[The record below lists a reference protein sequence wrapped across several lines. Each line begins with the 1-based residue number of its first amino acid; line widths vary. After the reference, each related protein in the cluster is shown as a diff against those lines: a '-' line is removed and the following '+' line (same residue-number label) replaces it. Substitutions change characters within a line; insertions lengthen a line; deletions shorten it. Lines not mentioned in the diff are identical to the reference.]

1 MICIHTALVCIICN
15 RFIISIETIQG
26 ITKKRILNNK
36 HRLSVEKYELF
47 HGDINPIVVG
57 QYTVDGLEG
66 MLLSPRSFSCNEES
80 MSVVHNV
87 FLA

>member
-1 MICIHTALVCIICN
+1 MHQALVCITCDQ
-15 RFIISIETIQG
+15 FIIGIETIHE

-47 HGDINPIVVG
+47 HGELNPIVVG

-66 MLLSPRSFSCNEES
+66 MLLSPRSFSCNG
-80 MSVVHNV
+80 
-87 FLA
+87 